1 MEKVDMTTLS
11 SVMEK
16 LRLKRQ
22 DNEFVM
28 KEEGLSYGTKTY
40 QPDEVTIIKTFRF
53 EGDSDPA
60 DSAILYLIEAN
71 DGLVGYSIDVY
82 GANSNNDDAYDE
94 FIKKVKV
101 VDRGDNVL
109 DQTV

>member
-1 MEKVDMTTLS
+1 MEKIDMTTLS

-16 LRLKRQ
+16 LRLRRQ
-22 DNEFVM
+22 DNEFTM
-28 KEEGLSYGTKTY
+28 KDGGLAYGPKTY

-60 DSAILYLIEAN
+60 DSVILYLIEAN
-71 DGLVGYSIDVY
+71 DGLIGYSIDVY
-82 GANSNNDDAYDE
+82 GANSNNEDEYDE

>member
-1 MEKVDMTTLS
+1 MEKIHMTTLS

-28 KEEGLSYGTKTY
+28 KEEGLSYGTKVY

-60 DSAILYLIEAN
+60 DSVILYLIEAK
-71 DGLVGYSIDVY
+71 DGLIGYSIDIY
-82 GANSNNDDAYDE
+82 GANSNNEEGYDE

-101 VDRGDNVL
+101 VDRGDNIL